1 MLTLGLQ
8 GIHKWQP
15 STAHV
20 CWPSDCVPW
29 HAGCRSLAPPTC
41 CCRKLQGSFAPAGLA
56 VIVYLH
62 FQTAFW
68 YLLMHSQMHMPSRAD
83 MAARYAARLAA
94 ASAAAVSPLA
104 AS

>member
-1 MLTLGLQ
+1 M
-8 GIHKWQP
+8 P
-15 STAHV
+15 A
-20 CWPSDCVPW
+20 CWLISPPPCSSPAPPLRLPCASP
-29 HAGCRSLAPPTC
+29 APPTR
-41 CCRKLQGSFAPAGLA
+41 CCRKLRGSFAPAGLA

-83 MAARYAARLAA
+83 MAAQYAARLAA